1 MKRHRAELIIVIVA
15 AIVIAVLAYG
25 REAAHN
31 ALPHSTYSSN
41 DTGPNGYRALYEMLQ
56 SANVPVA
63 RFSRVLGV
71 LDPHVKTLVLTTYA
85 LDLDQAQPMD
95 SHDKA
100 LLKDFVERG
109 GRLVVLD
116 YDFEGENDIIPGVA
130 KATGAKA
137 TGAIPLARDTYTAG
151 VGKVAAPIESVFP
164 FETRIGV
171 PLLAND
177 AGIVAIAYRLG
188 KGTVI
193 AVTSP
198 ALFSNVHLASAD
210 NARFAYNVIAGNGPV
225 AFDEYVHGYNDG
237 LSFWGALPL
246 PVRAATYILG
256 AVLLIGLIGANVP
269 FAPTIP
275 LDPPDERDSS
285 AYIDAMAALMRRA
298 HAGRAAVEAFAADGA
313 RIRRGGEPAQQ
324 ARSRLERLAA
334 IPDPSDAALVEAAVL
349 DYRLRKDRT

>member
-1 MKRHRAELIIVIVA
+1 VKRHRVELIIVVVS
-15 AIVIAVLAYG
+15 AIVIGVLAYG
-25 REAAHN
+25 RQAAHD
-31 ALPHSTYSSN
+31 ALPHSTYSSS
-41 DTGPNGYRALYEMLQ
+41 DTGPNGYRALYGMLQ
-56 SANVPVA
+56 SAGVPVS

-71 LDPHVKTLVLTTYA
+71 LDSHVGTLVLATYA
-85 LDLDQAQPMD
+85 IDPNPQPMD

-116 YDFEGENDIIPGVA
+116 YDFEGSDDIIPGVA
-130 KATGAKA
+130 KGTAAKA
-137 TGAIPLARDTYTAG
+137 TDAIPLARDSYTAG
-151 VGKVAAPIESVFP
+151 VYAVAGPIESVFP
-164 FETRIGV
+164 FTTRTGV

-177 AGIVAIAYRLG
+177 SGIVAIAYPLG

-193 AVTSP
+193 AITSP
-198 ALFSNVHLASAD
+198 ALFSNLHLAVAD

-246 PVRAATYILG
+246 PVRAAAYILG
-256 AVLLIGLIGANVP
+256 AILLIGLIGANVP
-269 FAPTIP
+269 FAPAIP

-298 HAGRAAVEAFAADGA
+298 RAARAAIDAFAADAA
-313 RIRRGGEPAQQ
+313 RFRRGGEPAQQ
-324 ARSRLERLAA
+324 ARSRLERLQA

-349 DYRLRKDRT
+349 DYRLRKELS

>member
-1 MKRHRAELIIVIVA
+1 MKRHRLELVIVILS
-15 AIVIAVLAYG
+15 AIVIGALAFG
-25 REAAHN
+25 REAARN
-31 ALPHSTYSSN
+31 ALPHSTYSSS
-41 DTGPNGYRALYEMLQ
+41 DTGPNGYRALYEMLH
-56 SANVPVA
+56 SAGVPVT

-71 LDPHVKTLVLTTYA
+71 LDGNVGTLVLATYA
-85 LDLDQAQPMD
+85 IDPDPQPMD
-95 SHDKA
+95 SHDTA

-116 YDFEGENDIIPGVA
+116 YDFEGSNDIIPGVA
-130 KATGAKA
+130 KGTAAKA
-137 TGAIPLARDTYTAG
+137 TDAIPLARDAYTAG
-151 VGKVAAPIESVFP
+151 VRTVAGPIDSVFP
-164 FETRIGV
+164 FATRTGV

-177 AGIVAIAYRLG
+177 SGIVALAYPIG

-193 AVTSP
+193 AITAP
-198 ALFSNVHLASAD
+198 ALFSNAHLASAD
-210 NARFAYNVIAGNGPV
+210 NARFAYNVITGNGPV

-256 AVLLIGLIGANVP
+256 AILLVGLIGANVP

-275 LDPPDERDSS
+275 LDPPEERDSS

-298 HAGRAAVEAFAADGA
+298 RAARAAIDAFAADA
-313 RIRRGGEPAQQ
+313 VRSQRGGEPARE
-324 ARSRLERLAA
+324 ARSRLERLRA

-349 DYRLRKDRT
+349 DYRLRKELS

>member
-1 MKRHRAELIIVIVA
+1 VRRHLVELIIVTLS
-15 AIVIAVLAYG
+15 AIVIGALAFG
-25 REAAHN
+25 REAARN
-31 ALPHSTYSSN
+31 ALPHSTYSTN
-41 DTGPNGYRALYEMLQ
+41 DTGPNGYRALYEMLH
-56 SANVPVA
+56 SAGVPVT

-71 LDPHVKTLVLTTYA
+71 LDSHVGTLVLATYA
-85 LDLDQAQPMD
+85 MDPDPQPMSASD
-95 SHDKA
+95 TA

-116 YDFEGENDIIPGVA
+116 FDFEGNYDIIPGVA
-130 KATGAKA
+130 KGTAVKTND
-137 TGAIPLARDTYTAG
+137 AISLARDSYTAG
-151 VGKVAAPIESVFP
+151 VRTVAGPIESVFP
-164 FETRIGV
+164 FATRIGV

-177 AGIVAIAYRLG
+177 AGIVAIAYPIG

-193 AVTSP
+193 AITAP
-198 ALFSNVHLASAD
+198 ELFSNAHLASAD
-210 NARFAYNVIAGNGPV
+210 NARFAYNVIDGNGPV

-237 LSFWGALPL
+237 LSFWGALPM

-256 AVLLIGLIGANVP
+256 AILLVGLIGANVP

-275 LDPPDERDSS
+275 LEPPDERDSS

-298 HAGRAAVEAFAADGA
+298 HAARAAVAAFAADAA
-313 RIRRGGEPAQQ
+313 RLRLGGEPAQQ

-349 DYRLRKDRT
+349 DYRLRKDLT